1 MSAMNGRKVLFV
13 EDSLTMRRIIANSLK
28 QVGFE
33 SIIEA
38 ENGADAMEKLAGQ
51 AIDLVVT
58 DWNMP
63 EMNGAELV
71 QVLRS
76 LPQYQ
81 EVPIVMVTTR
91 GMQEDVITAMKLGV
105 NGYIIKPFTPEVLGE
120 KIKSVLN

>member
-1 MSAMNGRKVLFV
+1 
-13 EDSLTMRRIIANSLK
+13 
-28 QVGFE
+28 VGFDN
-33 SIIEA
+33 IIEA
-38 ENGADAMEKLAGQ
+38 ENGAEAIEKLAGQ

-105 NGYIIKPFTPEVLGE
+105 NGYIIKPFTPEILGE
-120 KIKSVLN
+120 KIKSVMN